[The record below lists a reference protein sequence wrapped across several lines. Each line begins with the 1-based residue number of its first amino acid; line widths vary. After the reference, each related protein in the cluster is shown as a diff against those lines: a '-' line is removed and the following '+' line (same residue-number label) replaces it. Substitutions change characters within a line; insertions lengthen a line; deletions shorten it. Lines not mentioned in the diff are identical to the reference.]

1 MLVAKNLVKKYK
13 SENFSILNK
22 KYFTAL
28 DNISIEVPENT
39 TLGIVGQSGSGK
51 TTLAE
56 IVGGLQESTSGQIF
70 YNNIEINKLNKEQY
84 KEYRKNVQFIFQSPI
99 ESMNPYYKI
108 SKILKEPME
117 CILENY
123 KEEEAI
129 EKITKMLEYID
140 LDKSYLDKY
149 PKELSGGEAQR
160 IAIARALLLNPK
172 YIICDESVSALD
184 VSVQAQ
190 ILNLL
195 KNLQKEFSIS
205 YLFISHDLATV
216 KYMSDKVI
224 VMKEGKIVEEGDTEK
239 VFLDPQSDYTKMIL
253 KYSKLKEA

>member
-172 YIICDESVSALD
+172 YIICDECVSALD

>member
-70 YNNIEINKLNKEQY
+70 YNNIEINKLNEEQY

-172 YIICDESVSALD
+172 YIICDECVSALD

-239 VFLDPQSDYTKMIL
+239 VFLDPQSDYTKIIL